1 MNVKPKILLTRV
13 LPQQGMRVLREHFD
27 LETNPDDRV
36 MPGVQVK
43 SRIQDKEGLACL
55 LTDNIDADIIDN
67 APHLKVIANY
77 AVGFDNIDV
86 SAATKRKIPVT
97 NTPDVLTETTADLTM
112 GLLVSVARRIV
123 EADRFLRA
131 GGFKGWAPEL
141 LAGSDVYGKVL
152 GIIGFGRIGRAVARR
167 VEGFNMTVI
176 YNDAARLPAKIEEE
190 YGVQYRA
197 LGELLKEADYV
208 SLHVPLNEGTH
219 HFISEREFRMM
230 KKNAYLIN
238 VARGPIIDEKAL
250 VRALEAGEIAGCAL
264 DVYENEPEVGPGL
277 LNAPNTVLVPHI
289 GSASIEART
298 KMAMVVAQNL
308 IAVLVEGVRP
318 PNVVNPVIYT

>member
-13 LPQQGMRVLREHFD
+13 LPQQGMHVLREHFD

-36 MPGVQVK
+36 MPGAQVK

-97 NTPDVLTETTADLTM
+97 NTPDVLTEATADLTM

-123 EADRFLRA
+123 EADAFLRA

-167 VEGFNMTVI
+167 AQGFNMTVI
-176 YNDAARLPAKIEEE
+176 YSDAARLPGKIEEE

-208 SLHVPLNEGTH
+208 SLHAPLNERTH
-219 HFISEREFRMM
+219 HLISESEFRMM
-230 KKNAYLIN
+230 KRSAYLIN

-250 VRALEAGEIAGCAL
+250 ARALEAGEIAGCAL

-298 KMAMVVAQNL
+298 KMALMVAQNL
-308 IAVLVEGVRP
+308 IAVLVGGVRP
-318 PNVVNPVIYT
+318 PNVVNPVIY